1 MSINLSVT
9 STGLPSYTLCILF
22 KSCLFWIRF
31 QSVLWILCYPPW
43 LFTLLHITFGLFPF
57 VSALLLLPIV
67 PPSAFC
73 CLSWIQ
79 FKSVLC
85 VFFWLPTVTPH
96 CCISHL
102 VPFPY
107 VSRRFCL
114 PDHGST
120 RPPLWNFRPP
130 LSQTK
135 GGALDP
141 PFRIFFKKYKRN
153 LSQFEKIK
161 IFSNI

>member
-85 VFFWLPTVTPH
+85 VFFLVTHRDSTLLHFTFGSFPLRVSEVLPSWPWFYTA
-96 CCISHL
+96 
-102 VPFPY
+102 
-107 VSRRFCL
+107 
-114 PDHGST
+114 
-120 RPPLWNFRPP
+120 PP
-130 LSQTK
+130 K
-135 GGALDP
+135 GGPGPPFEILGPPFHKPRGGLGP
-141 PFRIFFKKYKRN
+141 PFRFFFKKSKKN
-153 LSQFEKIK
+153 
-161 IFSNI
+161 